1 LVSEGGKD
9 DRRRSTI
16 SDAEHTSR
24 RRCIAGKRAVQDD
37 DFAFR
42 VGIDRC
48 TVLTRRIF
56 CERAPRDRD
65 ATAHDCQ
72 RSTEGSPVP
81 LEGALVDTDDRASV
95 WIDGKAG
102 DRSTDSS
109 KIVPE
114 DASRH
119 EHGGCGLSPNRAA
132 ARPRR
137 EALELTLDD
146 FERRVPDMDS
156 GVLVAAQRQPLD
168 PHGERTADRHQTH
181 RGEAGPLDRAAPGE
195 SQVTAPVDQ
204 ERVRQ
209 CHGS

>member
-16 SDAEHTSR
+16 SDAEHASR
-24 RRCIAGKRAVQDD
+24 RRCIVGKRAVQDD

-42 VGIDRC
+42 VSIDRC
-48 TVLTRRIF
+48 TALTRRISR
-56 CERAPRDRD
+56 ERAPRDRD

-72 RSTEGSPVP
+72 RSTEPSPVP
-81 LEGALVDTDDRASV
+81 LEGTLVDTDDRASV
-95 WIDGKAG
+95 SIDGKAG

-119 EHGGCGLSPNRAA
+119 AHGGCGLSPNRAA

-137 EALELTLDD
+137 EALERGLDD
-146 FERRVPDMDS
+146 FERRVLDMDS

-168 PHGERTADRHQTH
+168 PDGEWTRETADRHQTH
-181 RGEAGPLDRAAPGE
+181 R
-195 SQVTAPVDQ
+195 
-204 ERVRQ
+204 
-209 CHGS
+209 

>member
-37 DFAFR
+37 DFAIR

-48 TVLTRRIF
+48 TALTRRISR
-56 CERAPRDRD
+56 ERAPRDRD

-72 RSTEGSPVP
+72 CSTEPSPVP
-81 LEGALVDTDDRASV
+81 LEGALVDLDDRASV

-109 KIVPE
+109 AIVPE

-119 EHGGCGLSPNRAA
+119 AHGGCGLSPNRAA
-132 ARPRR
+132 ARPCR
-137 EALELTLDD
+137 EALERALDD
-146 FERRVPDMDS
+146 FERRVPDIDS

-168 PHGERTADRHQTH
+168 PDGERTADPHQTH
-181 RGEAGPLDRAAPGE
+181 RGEAGSLDRAAPGQ